1 MPPATDNSDRTPSM
15 GSQRTRHAT
24 NYQVMVAIGG
34 LYADILY
41 AGRAPG
47 FIGLM
52 QINAR
57 VPAGLT
63 AAVPCQ

>member
-1 MPPATDNSDRTPSM
+1 
-15 GSQRTRHAT
+15 
-24 NYQVMVAIGG
+24 VIVAIGG
-34 LYADILY
+34 QYADVLY

-57 VPAGLT
+57 IPAGLT
-63 AAVPCQ
+63 SVGALAMTLGVLGTPSQDGVTIAIN